1 MDENEPIYTIGENY
15 KQILSSKIKTITDSV
30 KALIANYQAQ
40 LSEIERLQKSKSGES
55 DESDES
61 GEIGES
67 GESGESGETQ
77 DCSEVQA
84 RFDEYKTS
92 VNKKITD
99 LINTMEIDASK
110 LEELNKAVGT
120 AVESSV
126 RPVAGGRKHK
136 RSKKRSKHNK
146 RRTTHKKQSRRRRR
160 H

>member
-1 MDENEPIYTIGENY
+1 MDENEPYTIDTIRENY
-15 KQILSSKIKTITDSV
+15 NQILSGKIETITDSV

-61 GEIGES
+61 DESGEIGES
-67 GESGESGETQ
+67 GEPQ
-77 DCSEVQA
+77 NCSTVEA
-84 RFDEYKTS
+84 EFNEYKKN
-92 VNKKITD
+92 VNAKIAELLAEMKT
-99 LINTMEIDASK
+99 DASK